1 MVAGVKGGRGKLGE
15 GGHLLRASHRALAL
29 SFALCSERERRAAIS
44 RLGVRSGEREWSGVG
59 SEGLGW
65 GVL

>member
-1 MVAGVKGGRGKLGE
+1 LEGKEAGVRGE
-15 GGHLLRASHRALAL
+15 RADTSSVPRRESWLSLSLAP
-29 SFALCSERERRAAIS
+29 CSERERRAALS
-44 RLGVRSGEREWSGVG
+44 RLGVRSEEREWSGVG

>member
-1 MVAGVKGGRGKLGE
+1 VSGK
-15 GGHLLRASHRALAL
+15 RADTSSVPRRELWLSLSLAL
-29 SFALCSERERRAAIS
+29 CRERERRAALS
-44 RLGVRSGEREWSGVG
+44 PLGVRSGEREWSGVG